1 MRIWLSFYEHP
12 QGGAARTVGRMS
24 TLNDW
29 QLLEVCLRW
38 HHPPPP
44 PPPRGCWHREHM
56 ILMNSLT
63 ADDTHDDDRTESD

>member
-44 PPPRGCWHREHM
+44 PPPGVLAQGAHDSDEQPHR
-56 ILMNSLT
+56 
-63 ADDTHDDDRTESD
+63 